1 MSKRE
6 EFNTALKTAMR
17 SKDQVSLSTLRLI
30 TAAVKDRDIEARSKG
45 KDDGITESEI
55 LSLLQSMV
63 KQRQESSKTY
73 KEADRPEL
81 AEREEEEIK
90 VIERFLPKQMDA
102 SEAGQTIESLIS
114 EMGVSDIRDM
124 GKVMAVLKERY
135 AGKMDFAAASSEIK
149 KLLMA
154 Q

>member
-6 EFNTALKTAMR
+6 EFNAALKTAMK

-45 KDDGITESEI
+45 QDDGITESEI

-73 KEADRPEL
+73 TEAGREEL
-81 AEREEEEIK
+81 AEREEQEIE
-90 VIERFLPKQMDA
+90 VIERFLPKQMDE
-102 SEAGQTIESLIS
+102 SETGAKIEELIN

-124 GKVMAVLKERY
+124 GKVMAELKSRY
-135 AGKMDFAAASSEIK
+135 AGQLDMGKASGMVKE
-149 KLLMA
+149 KLA
-154 Q
+154 S